1 MTASIPG
8 LYGSANAFRWPC
20 EVEEVRFVKVEE
32 VRWVRSLPY
41 GLGTPTARVS
51 KERLNGRGLFG
62 TE

>member
-1 MTASIPG
+1 MG
-8 LYGSANAFRWPC
+8 LQMRSDGFVK
-20 EVEEVRFVKVEE
+20 VEEARFVKVEE

-51 KERLNGRGLFG
+51 KDRLHGRGLFG